1 MSWAKKMQGQKIE
14 SIKYDSSKNAKYLA
28 KEYGNTLNKIEKAT
42 TLSEKKSAVE
52 EFLNKNFP
60 DLDEEVRSNLI
71 SEIAEGVDKQLANNP
86 TVVKNL
92 QKAGL
97 TWEMIKQLKAY
108 SLGLDSPN
116 VGIGSNFAT
125 TTTSVVETANGPE
138 LQTNSTIFSGLLTG
152 GINSV
157 LVAWDYQN
165 QIDDG
170 ADIEDAALKTAG
182 HFGIGLGSAQIAAA
196 VTAWIPGGP
205 LVAAPAAFVV
215 GTIISYFTNKDFD
228 SVYDHYLEPVV
239 EDAKNYLLDERNHNI
254 GSKAYLDKL
263 GLEQK

>member
-14 SIKYDSSKNAKYLA
+14 SIKYDSSKNSKYLA
-28 KEYGNTLNKIEKAT
+28 KEYGNTLNKIEKAST
-42 TLSEKKSAVE
+42 ISEKKSAVE

-125 TTTSVVETANGPE
+125 TTTSVVVVANGPE
-138 LQTNSTIFSGLLTG
+138 LQTNSSTMFSGLLTG

-182 HFGIGLGSAQIAAA
+182 HFGIGIVGAKVGASIGSFLGL
-196 VTAWIPGGP
+196 P
-205 LVAAPAAFVV
+205 
-215 GTIISYFTNKDFD
+215 GTIGGTVLGFLFGTAYSWMGNQVFDELYDSYA
-228 SVYDHYLEPVV
+228 EPVV
-239 EDAKNYLLDERNHNI
+239 ENVKNYILDDDKGTPGTE
-254 GSKAYLDKL
+254 SYLNNL
-263 GLEQK
+263 GL